1 MHLLGTIFS
10 HGSGAL
16 VGISIRSTVYFGIS
30 QNNNVHGVA
39 CNNGYRCCFVF
50 CFFYKDGQFQRYDK
64 QFY

>member
-10 HGSGAL
+10 HGTGAL

-39 CNNGYRCCFVF
+39 CNNGYRCSQFL
-50 CFFYKDGQFQRYDK
+50 KKKTQNSQFQRCDK
-64 QFY
+64 